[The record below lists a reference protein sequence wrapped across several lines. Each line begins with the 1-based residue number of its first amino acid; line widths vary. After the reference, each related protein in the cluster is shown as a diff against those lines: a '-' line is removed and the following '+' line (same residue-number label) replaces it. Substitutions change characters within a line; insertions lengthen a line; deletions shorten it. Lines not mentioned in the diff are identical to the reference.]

1 MEDVHTY
8 AHLLSVALNSKLC
21 QGAINEAIEIGEDKI
36 ISVTT
41 VVCIWVATVYALALF
56 THSGTAGYRITSRMH
71 DISMELMSLP
81 LLFFAQMVAY
91 Q

>member
-41 VVCIWVATVYALALF
+41 VVCIWVATVYALAFIYTFRNCWLQ
-56 THSGTAGYRITSRMH
+56 
-71 DISMELMSLP
+71 D
-81 LLFFAQMVAY
+81 Y
-91 Q
+91 QSYA